1 MLCGYQ
7 RSILGRLFIYGSP
20 SSFSDNDVH
29 ETDIIHR
36 LHARSILTAEW
47 LIEHC
52 ASELTQIAEITQT
65 RPLNSTSDRK
75 RSFLVNGPSVA
86 RGRFISIARTR
97 DSRWSRTDDRKRVIG
112 GNESIFYSRQAQGS
126 NFAVYLSRPA
136 RWLWT
141 LCHFSSLSH
150 LSVRACN
157 NSSLLLL
164 HISGRRFTSW
174 NSPCACQFLR

>member
-7 RSILGRLFIYGSP
+7 SSILGRLFIYGSP

-36 LHARSILTAEW
+36 LHARSILAAEW

-52 ASELTQIAEITQT
+52 ASELTQIVEITQT

-86 RGRFISIARTR
+86 RGCFISITRTR
-97 DSRWSRTDDRKRVIG
+97 DSRWSWTDDRKRVIG
-112 GNESIFYSRQAQGS
+112 GNESIFYSDKRRDQILRFIYRDPLVGCGL
-126 NFAVYLSRPA
+126 FVI
-136 RWLWT
+136 
-141 LCHFSSLSH
+141 SLPFPI
-150 LSVRACN
+150 C
-157 NSSLLLL
+157 
-164 HISGRRFTSW
+164 
-174 NSPCACQFLR
+174 PCLQ